1 MNVNGLGPIHL
12 SITWQ
17 CHTLHLVQNGKKRR
31 ERKKKRERER
41 EKESERK
48 RARERE
54 RSKKKRQKKKYVFI
68 NNDPFISQPS
78 FPPRFLSGPL
88 KAVILSSKH

>member
-48 RARERE
+48 RAFEEEEAEEEIR
-54 RSKKKRQKKKYVFI
+54 
-68 NNDPFISQPS
+68 
-78 FPPRFLSGPL
+78 L
-88 KAVILSSKH
+88 H